1 MKDTLSK
8 LYRLQVLADQLMT
21 THKQADEL
29 KKLRDLNESDYQS
42 LLRLLNQQQEGLNEA
57 LRLKQTIYREMYNGC
72 FEVGRIKKNQS
83 KQTHK
88 IDFRSEVQLDKQ
100 LTKY

>member
-1 MKDTLSK
+1 MLVKQLLSQTLVIFPDSISFFLRIVENTQTCQYNRGESVKETLSK

-57 LRLKQTIYREMYNGC
+57 LRLKQTI
-72 FEVGRIKKNQS
+72 
-83 KQTHK
+83 
-88 IDFRSEVQLDKQ
+88 
-100 LTKY
+100 

>member
-1 MKDTLSK
+1 
-8 LYRLQVLADQLMT
+8 MT

-72 FEVGRIKKNQS
+72 LKLGE
-83 KQTHK
+83 
-88 IDFRSEVQLDKQ
+88 
-100 LTKY
+100 